1 MLKGN
6 TAREK
11 WQYFK
16 DYYLKTTL
24 VIGAAI
30 VFGIYILYTTVF
42 AYKSPVLTVLI
53 ISSEEPDCDGLEQK
67 LEEFLDVDYV
77 AVEWMSQ
84 DSSNLSSVLPTRF
97 AAGDIDILISPDAIY
112 KKYAQEG
119 AMEDVDGV
127 SVQTSKVIK
136 SYLSDTDSLV
146 IGVVKNSN
154 DVDEKRATFNYLI
167 REMRSDAKKCV

>member
-136 SYLSDTDSLV
+136 SYLSYTDSLV

-167 REMRSDAKKCV
+167 QQ

>member
-1 MLKGN
+1 M
-6 TAREK
+6 
-11 WQYFK
+11 
-16 DYYLKTTL
+16 
-24 VIGAAI
+24 
-30 VFGIYILYTTVF
+30 
-42 AYKSPVLTVLI
+42 
-53 ISSEEPDCDGLEQK
+53 ISSEEPDCGGLEQE

-84 DSSNLSSVLPTRF
+84 DASNLASVLPTRF

-167 REMRSDAKKCV
+167 QQ

>member
-6 TAREK
+6 TPSEK

-30 VFGIYILYTTVF
+30 IFGIYILYTTVF
-42 AYKSPVLTVLI
+42 AYKSPVVTVLV

-67 LEEFLDVDYV
+67 LEEVLDVDYV

-84 DSSNLSSVLPTRF
+84 DTSNLSSVLPTRF
-97 AAGDIDILISPDAIY
+97 AAGDIDIFISLEEIY
-112 KKYAQEG
+112 QQYAQEDV
-119 AMEDVDGV
+119 MEDVDGV
-127 SVQTSKVIK
+127 SLRDSETMQ
-136 SYLSDTDSLV
+136 SYLSDIDNLV
-146 IGVVKNSN
+146 VGIVKNSN
-154 DVDEKRATFNYLI
+154 DAEVKSETFNYLI
-167 REMRSDAKKCV
+167 QQ

>member
-154 DVDEKRATFNYLI
+154 DVDEKRATFNNYLI
-167 REMRSDAKKCV
+167 QQ

>member
-42 AYKSPVLTVLI
+42 AYKSPVLTVLV

-127 SVQTSKVIK
+127 SVQTSKVLRA
-136 SYLSDTDSLV
+136 YLSDTDSLV

-154 DVDEKRATFNYLI
+154 DVDEKRETFNYLI
-167 REMRSDAKKCV
+167 QQ

>member
-146 IGVVKNSN
+146 LGVGQNSK

-167 REMRSDAKKCV
+167 QQ

>member
-6 TAREK
+6 TASEK

-16 DYYLKTTL
+16 DYYLKTTI
-24 VIGAAI
+24 VIAAAI
-30 VFGIYILYTTVF
+30 IFGIYILYTTVF
-42 AYKSPVLTVLI
+42 AYKSPVVTVLV
-53 ISSEEPDCDGLEQK
+53 ISSEEPDCGGLEQE

-84 DSSNLSSVLPTRF
+84 DASNLASVLPTRF
-97 AAGDIDILISPDAIY
+97 AAGDIDILISPAAIY

-167 REMRSDAKKCV
+167 QQ

>member
-42 AYKSPVLTVLI
+42 AYKSPVLTVFV
-53 ISSEEPDCDGLEQK
+53 ISSEEPDCNGLEQK

-77 AVEWMSQ
+77 AVEWMSLGF
-84 DSSNLSSVLPTRF
+84 NELVKCIT
-97 AAGDIDILISPDAIY
+97 
-112 KKYAQEG
+112 
-119 AMEDVDGV
+119 
-127 SVQTSKVIK
+127 
-136 SYLSDTDSLV
+136 DTFCS
-146 IGVVKNSN
+146 
-154 DVDEKRATFNYLI
+154 
-167 REMRSDAKKCV
+167 

>member
-24 VIGAAI
+24 VIVAAI
-30 VFGIYILYTTVF
+30 IFGIYILYTTVF
-42 AYKSPVLTVLI
+42 AYKSPVVTVLV

-67 LEEFLDVDYV
+67 LEEVLDVDYV

-84 DSSNLSSVLPTRF
+84 DASNLASVLPTRF
-97 AAGDIDILISPDAIY
+97 AAGDIDLMIAPDEIY
-112 KKYAQEG
+112 KQYAQEDV
-119 AMEDVDGV
+119 MENEQGI
-127 SVQTSKVIK
+127 SLKNSQIIK
-136 SYLSDTDSLV
+136 SYLSDADLLV
-146 IGVVKNSN
+146 IGIVKNSN
-154 DVDEKRATFNYLI
+154 DINEKKTTFNYLI
-167 REMRSDAKKCV
+167 QQ